1 MAAAEQKKSYH
12 VSKNFK
18 GLNTK
23 ANRTAIDPDEF
34 SWLVNAMPV
43 GYANLKIVGNKTS
56 VVNSTN
62 VAVTWTNPTTY
73 FTTCNINLNPYIL
86 SFQDDGSAEYF
97 NNQTLVKGTLAPAG
111 TFSTSGVRAT
121 QWKNER
127 ILITDPVKGFFTW
140 DAVDLITLGGVGLIT
155 VTNGG
160 SNYTTP
166 PEVIISAPNDANG
179 IQATATASLSTGY
192 GSIKTIE
199 VTTIGTGYTSIPTVS
214 IGAPDQLGGTQAYAS
229 AAIQGGGV
237 VAITVTAAGSG
248 YTVAPSVS
256 ITGGGGASAAATA
269 KLAYGSVLYV
279 TLDTAGSGYTS
290 PPTVTFQGGGGSGAN
305 AVASLT
311 SFATGGVTVTLE
323 NGGDSYTSPPTVTI
337 SGGGGANANAIC
349 LIQGNS
355 VSSVVMVNPGDGYTN
370 AANITVTFT
379 GGGGANATA
388 TATID
393 DEPNVDVQTFSGR
406 AWLAKGRTVYYTSPD
421 DYSDFNSVSAGNV
434 ILTDAT
440 LTTNI
445 IKLLSAN
452 NFLYIFGEDS
462 INVFSDVRVTATGV
476 TLFTNTN
483 VSASIGTD
491 LPLAIFPYFRSVL
504 FMNKYGV
511 YALVGSTTSKLSD
524 QLDGIFPDIDF
535 TYPAYAGQVLINNIL
550 CAAFNFWYNDPDSLT
565 TYPLQAVYFDKR
577 WFLTNQGSSIQHM
590 ASLAYNG
597 RIELY
602 AADGDDLIK
611 FYTNYSSDINSIIET
626 ALLSMDDPI
635 RTKQALKIGLE
646 ATTIDEAAVFDVTVD
661 NENRQSAAYTLSSV
675 VNWTNNS
682 LQVVPW
688 VNNSLQ
694 PVNWVPVG
702 YFLYKTDAQQYGKYL
717 GMTVTSQS
725 PNFVINGFQ
734 YEHEMRVRF

>member
-12 VSKNFK
+12 VGKNFK

-43 GYANLKIVGNKTS
+43 GYANLKIVGNKTQIKNVS
-56 VVNSTN
+56 N
-62 VAVTWTNPTTY
+62 VAVTWTHTTTY

-86 SFQDDGSAEYF
+86 SFQDNGSAEYF
-97 NNQTLVKGTLAPAG
+97 NNLTKVKGTLAPAG
-111 TFSTSGVRAT
+111 TFSATGVRAT

-127 ILITDPVKGFFTW
+127 ILISDPAKGLFTW
-140 DAVDLITLGGVGLIT
+140 DGIDLISIGSVGLIT

-166 PEVIISAPNDANG
+166 PEVVISAPNQANG
-179 IQATATASLSTGY
+179 IQATATANLSAGY
-192 GSIKTIE
+192 GSIKYIE
-199 VTTIGTGYTSIPTVS
+199 VTAVGTGYTSVPTVT

-229 AAIQGGGV
+229 ATIQGGGV
-237 VAITVTAAGSG
+237 VVISVTSAGSG
-248 YTVAPSVS
+248 YTQAPSVT
-256 ITGGGGASAAATA
+256 ITGGGGSNAAATA
-269 KLAYGSVLYV
+269 KLSYGSVLSV

-290 PPTVTFQGGGGSGAN
+290 PPTVTFQGGGGSNAA
-305 AVASLT
+305 AVASLV
-311 SFATGGVTVTLE
+311 SFATGGVTVAVD
-323 NGGDSYTSPPTVTI
+323 NGGSGYTSPPTVTI
-337 SGGGGANANAIC
+337 SGGGGSNANAVATIS
-349 LIQGNS
+349 GNA
-355 VSSVVMVNPGDGYTN
+355 VSSVVMVNPGSGYTN
-370 AANITVTFT
+370 ASNITVTFT

-388 TATID
+388 TATIN

-406 AWLAKGRTVYYTSPD
+406 SWIAQGRTIFYSSPD
-421 DYSDFNSVSAGNV
+421 DYSDFTSVSAGNV

-445 IKLLSAN
+445 SKLLSAN

-462 INVFSDVRVTATGV
+462 INVFSDVRVTGTGV

-524 QLDGIFPDIDF
+524 QLDGVFPDIDF
-535 TYPAYAGQVLINNIL
+535 TYPCYAGQVLINNIL
-550 CAAFNFWYNDPDSLT
+550 CAAFNFWYKDPDTNT

-577 WFLTNQGSSIQHM
+577 WFLTNQGANIKHM
-590 ASLAYNG
+590 ASLAYEG

-602 AADGDDLIK
+602 AADGDDLIE
-611 FYTNYSSDINSIIET
+611 FYTNKYDDIESIIQT
-626 ALLSMDDPI
+626 SLLSMDDPI

-646 ATTIDEAAVFDVTVD
+646 ATTIDKVAEFNVTVD
-661 NENRQSAAYTLSSV
+661 NENRQSSAYVLSSV
-675 VNWTNNS
+675 VSWTNNS

-694 PVNWVPVG
+694 PVDWVPVG